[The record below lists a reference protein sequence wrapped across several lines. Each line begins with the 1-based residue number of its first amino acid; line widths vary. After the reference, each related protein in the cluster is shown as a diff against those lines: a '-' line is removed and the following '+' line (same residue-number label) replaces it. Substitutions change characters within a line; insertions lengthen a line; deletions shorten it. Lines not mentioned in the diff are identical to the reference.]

1 MRIRRYAAR
10 LLSSSTDN
18 PGSPPPQPAAA
29 WLHDA
34 ADDCCAFCDLVHTSP
49 QDSPDSVKHKGHI
62 AGRVPESDVKSGEGV
77 ELAQGLPAPQAKRCK
92 IDHDPPFNEAD
103 TNGGS
108 VLNEAAVKLEDAR
121 GATHVTKDDVNPA
134 FKAGPLVANDAIIEL
149 EVKCGDSLMTDAA
162 KPNVTGGNSLVNG
175 STSELE
181 VSLLNEEAFD
191 PEVTERVS
199 LESSAVTLPGVT
211 GRQSDVTGQVSITN
225 ESGEL
230 LGIRRTDSLVNEA
243 STEPELMDGVSR
255 TTKTATDAGVTI
267 TVPEVTR
274 TGSLRNEGVLG
285 PEVTGVASLV
295 QEAAELEAT
304 EDPIP
309 SQTAWEPE
317 DTCRV
322 SCSVDDDPA
331 SCEAQPPNFNTRGNV
346 QRNAGE
352 TVVIAMQ
359 PSRCDAADGD
369 GSVSSTCSSP
379 VGGKDPTVERGV
391 AHDRSVTPSVS
402 CILDI
407 VARSIGTSGRT
418 DVICYARRKGK
429 KKLDLLEV
437 KMETIELDDGV
448 ICDQIEEDETLD
460 SNGPCE
466 HVTSG
471 AGYADVK
478 LADIKR
484 ELMDNSTARMVKKMK
499 TNRFECDIDYCRMTF
514 RTKTELSVHK
524 KNMCTVKSCSRHFRS
539 HKYLRRHQSV
549 HNDYMPYRCPWEGC
563 GMAFKCSWDRT
574 EHFQVHAGVKPYKCT
589 TPGCSKIYKFVSDF
603 SRHRRWCKPQEIKDC
618 LVIFQKWSWD
628 QAAHFQV
635 HATVKRYAHLVAAR
649 YISFFGLLLAQEKL
663 QTSESG

>member
-34 ADDCCAFCDLVHTSP
+34 ADDCCAFCDVFHTSP
-49 QDSPDSVKHKGHI
+49 QKSQDSPDSVKHKGHI
-62 AGRVPESDVKSGEGV
+62 AGRVPESDAKSGESV
-77 ELAQGLPAPQAKRCK
+77 ALAQGPPAPEAKKCK
-92 IDHDPPFNEAD
+92 IDHDPPFNEAIM
-103 TNGGS
+103 NGGS

-121 GATHVTKDDVNPA
+121 GATHVTKDDVNPT
-134 FKAGPLVANDAIIEL
+134 FEAGPLVASDAIIGL
-149 EVKCGDSLMTDAA
+149 EVKCGGSLVTDAA

-175 STSELE
+175 SISELE
-181 VSLLNEEAFD
+181 VLKVAPLVNEVASE

-199 LESSAVTLPGVT
+199 LESRAVTLPGVT
-211 GRQSDVTGQVSITN
+211 GSESDVTGEISTMN
-225 ESGEL
+225 ESGEEL
-230 LGIRRTDSLVNEA
+230 RVLRTATLVNEA
-243 STEPELMDGVSR
+243 STEPELMEGVSR

-267 TVPEVTR
+267 TVPEISR
-274 TGSLRNEGVLG
+274 IGSLSNEDVLD
-285 PEVTGVASLV
+285 PKVTGAASLV

-317 DTCRV
+317 DTCRA
-322 SCSVDDDPA
+322 SCSADDDPD

-352 TVVIAMQ
+352 TVAIAMQ
-359 PSRCDAADGD
+359 PSHCDAADGD
-369 GSVSSTCSSP
+369 GSVSSTCNSP
-379 VGGKDPTVERGV
+379 VRGGKGPTVDRGV
-391 AHDRSVTPSVS
+391 AHDRSFTPSVS
-402 CILDI
+402 CILDV
-407 VARSIGTSGRT
+407 VARSIGRSRRT

-429 KKLDLLEV
+429 KQLELQEV
-437 KMETIELDDGV
+437 QMESIELDDGV

-471 AGYADVK
+471 AISADIK

-524 KNMCTVKSCSRHFRS
+524 KNLCTVKSCSRHFRS
-539 HKYLRRHQSV
+539 HKYLRRHHSV
-549 HNDYMPYRCPWEGC
+549 HNDDMPYRCPWDGC

-574 EHFQVHAGVKPYKCT
+574 EHFQIHAGVKPYNCT

-603 SRHRRWCKPQEIKDC
+603 SRHRRWCKPQ
-618 LVIFQKWSWD
+618 
-628 QAAHFQV
+628 
-635 HATVKRYAHLVAAR
+635 R
-649 YISFFGLLLAQEKL
+649 
-663 QTSESG
+663 